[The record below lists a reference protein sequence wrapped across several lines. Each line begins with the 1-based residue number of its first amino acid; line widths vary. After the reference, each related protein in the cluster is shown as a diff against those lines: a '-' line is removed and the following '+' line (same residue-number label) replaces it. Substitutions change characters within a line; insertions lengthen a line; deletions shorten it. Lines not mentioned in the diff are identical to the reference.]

1 MTDLQSSVLSQ
12 KQDRRFLNRHYSAI
26 SGVLVLALAACAQ
39 APVAMPPKPAQ
50 SALDEPAQPISQHG
64 GTEQYGERETSFD
77 FNQATLNPQAVRK
90 LDEAAA
96 SLKEYL
102 DIIVEVSGHADPREN
117 HSQQLSIRRA
127 RAAYDYLLSKGVDAC
142 QMLGPVGY
150 GASRPI
156 YVGDENPE
164 HPANRANRRVDVN
177 VQNCSWNRSL
187 CDLSGCES
195 NSKK

>member
-1 MTDLQSSVLSQ
+1 MTDLQSSVFPQ
-12 KQDRRFLNRHYSAI
+12 KRGRRFLNRHYSAI
-26 SGVLVLALAACAQ
+26 GGVLALLLAACAQ
-39 APVAMPPKPAQ
+39 APVALPPKPAQ
-50 SALDEPAQPISQHG
+50 PALDEPAQPISQHG

-77 FNQATLNPQAVRK
+77 FNQATLNPQAVSK

-96 SLKEYL
+96 SLKKYP

-150 GASRPI
+150 GTSRPN
-156 YVGDENPE
+156 YVGDESPE
-164 HPANRANRRVDVN
+164 HPLNRANRRVDVS
-177 VQNCSWNRSL
+177 VHNCSFDPSL
-187 CDLSGCES
+187 CDLSQCES
-195 NSKK
+195 NSKN

>member
-1 MTDLQSSVLSQ
+1 LG
-12 KQDRRFLNRHYSAI
+12 A
-26 SGVLVLALAACAQ
+26 GVGACGPG
-39 APVAMPPKPAQ
+39 PVAMPPKSAQ
-50 SALDEPAQPISQHG
+50 PALDEPAQPISQHG

-77 FNQATLNPQAVRK
+77 FNQATLNPQAVSK
-90 LDEAAA
+90 LDEAAE
-96 SLKEYL
+96 SLKKYP

-150 GASRPI
+150 GTSRLM
-156 YVGDENPE
+156 YAGDENPE
-164 HPANRANRRVDVN
+164 HPVNRANRRVDVN

-187 CDLSGCES
+187 CDLSRCES